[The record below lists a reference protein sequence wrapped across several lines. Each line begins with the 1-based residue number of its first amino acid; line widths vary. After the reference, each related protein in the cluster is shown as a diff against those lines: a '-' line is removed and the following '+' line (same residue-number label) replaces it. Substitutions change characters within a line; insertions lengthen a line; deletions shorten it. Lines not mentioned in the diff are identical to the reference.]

1 MRGLTSGVVKGRIE
15 RDDLG
20 ECSMTLSVPDVDT
33 LPLEMDANGVIHIAN
48 TRVPL
53 DTVISVFEAG
63 ASAEE
68 IAHRYPVL
76 ALADVYSVIGYY
88 LRHQEEVETYLQ
100 ERSAQRAQFKRESQA
115 RYDHANLRARLLAR
129 KQA

>member
-1 MRGLTSGVVKGRIE
+1 
-15 RDDLG
+15 
-20 ECSMTLSVPDVDT
+20 MTLSVPDVDT